1 MTQEYRKEL
10 IKNKEKA
17 TAIRVSSYFDLILKN
32 DPNGASQLAHIF
44 SVENEEL
51 KFYQIPESELKRFWE
66 SIEKQALSFREYTK
80 AEEWE
85 LHDFFW
91 KTYMA
96 N

>member
-32 DPNGASQLAHIF
+32 DPNGASQLTHLF

-51 KFYQIPESELKRFWE
+51 KF
-66 SIEKQALSFREYTK
+66 
-80 AEEWE
+80 
-85 LHDFFW
+85 
-91 KTYMA
+91 
-96 N
+96 